1 MTQEQYALLDQIRSY
16 LKCVKTDLRYLGK
29 LPRFTQNID
38 WMLDELEQYIDLQ
51 KELDSE

>member
-1 MTQEQYALLDQIRSY
+1 MTKEQYALLHQIQAY

-51 KELDSE
+51 KELDE